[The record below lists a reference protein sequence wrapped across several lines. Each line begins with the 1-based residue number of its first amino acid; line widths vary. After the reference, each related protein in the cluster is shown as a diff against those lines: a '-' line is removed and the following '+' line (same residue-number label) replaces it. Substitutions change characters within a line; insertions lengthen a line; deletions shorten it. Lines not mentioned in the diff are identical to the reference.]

1 MLGAAGSIRRQI
13 VLGTSLLLGLTLVI
27 TLLVVTIVQQKSTE
41 TSLKHVEKTITGDM
55 GLNSAVKFLSQSH
68 GLIMATLMDDNAFSD
83 VQSLVARAVQ
93 DDPGL
98 LYGLVVDVDG
108 KVWAFAHPKTSRG
121 APGDEEE
128 SLAASIDGMGEPV
141 GERELEMDGASLD

>member
-41 TSLKHVEKTITGDM
+41 TSLKHVEKTIIVNMDRG
-55 GLNSAVKFLSQSH
+55 GKILSQSH

-83 VQSLVARAVQ
+83 VQSLVARARLA
-93 DDPGL
+93 PRP
-98 LYGLVVDVDG
+98 
-108 KVWAFAHPKTSRG
+108 FAG
-121 APGDEEE
+121 
-128 SLAASIDGMGEPV
+128 
-141 GERELEMDGASLD
+141 